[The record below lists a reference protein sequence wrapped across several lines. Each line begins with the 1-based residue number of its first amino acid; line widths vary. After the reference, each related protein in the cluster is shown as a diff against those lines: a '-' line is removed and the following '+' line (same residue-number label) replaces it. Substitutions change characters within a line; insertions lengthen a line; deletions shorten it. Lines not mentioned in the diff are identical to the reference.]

1 MLTVFWVCV
10 GFAGYTYIGYPLL
23 LHVLATRTPRRPH
36 DPQLGYPA
44 VTVII
49 PAYNEE
55 AVIARKIRNVLFC
68 AYPLERLQVIVVVD
82 GASDAT
88 AARASEV
95 RDPRVT
101 VLCKANR
108 EGKMAAINDAM
119 EHASAPITVL
129 TDAAELFEAD
139 TIARLA
145 AHFSDPKVGAVSGEL
160 QLVDQHTG
168 VSRNLGRYW
177 AYEKMIRADE
187 ATVGSVVGATGPVY
201 ALRTKLFRRLPD
213 DTILD
218 DVAIPL
224 EIIQQGFRVAYDRH
238 ARATERATLDGMQ
251 EFVRKRR
258 TLAGN
263 YQLIFRYWR
272 LLVPFVSPIAWQFWS
287 HKVFRLLVP
296 YALLGIM
303 VGAFGLP
310 HPWNSVM
317 LAAQGSFYLL
327 ALWAYRDPRCTQRPW
342 LLVPYTFCM
351 LNWAALSASYYYYSG
366 RLSVQWEKVK

>member
-1 MLTVFWVCV
+1 MLIVFWVCV
-10 GFAGYTYIGYPLL
+10 GFVGYTYIGYPLL
-23 LHVLATRTPRRPH
+23 LHFIALRTPRRPH
-36 DPQLGYPA
+36 YPQPA
-44 VTVII
+44 PPMVAVVI

-55 AVIARKIRNVLFC
+55 AVIAAKIRNVLFC
-68 AYPLERLQVIVVVD
+68 AYPPERLQVVVVVD

-88 AARASEV
+88 AARAARVS
-95 RDPRVT
+95 DPRLT
-101 VLCKANR
+101 ILSKATR
-108 EGKMAAINDAM
+108 EGKAAAINDAM
-119 EHASAPITVL
+119 EHVSAPLTVL

-145 AHFSDPKVGAVSGEL
+145 AHFSDPEIGAVSGEL
-160 QLVDQHTG
+160 TLIDQHTG

-177 AYEKMIRADE
+177 AYEKTIRADE

-201 ALRTKLFRRLPD
+201 ALRTKLFRRLPV

-224 EIIQQGFRVAYDRH
+224 EVVQQGFRVVYDRN
-238 ARATERATLDGMQ
+238 ARATERATLDGAQ

-263 YQLIFRYWR
+263 YQLILRHRR

-296 YALLGIM
+296 YALLGILA
-303 VGAFGLP
+303 GTFALP
-310 HPWNSVM
+310 DPWNSVM
-317 LAAQGSFYLL
+317 LTAQGFFYLL
-327 ALWAYRDPRCTQRPW
+327 ALWACRDPRFTQRPW
-342 LLVPYTFCM
+342 LLLPYTFCM
-351 LNWAALSASYYYYSG
+351 LNWAALSASFYYYSG
-366 RLSVQWEKVK
+366 RLTVQWEKVK